1 MYIEIICYLCNVAK
15 ENIELHIIHNPKLT
29 TEDNGLAIDIFID
42 GIDKNVLELS
52 QEQMLHIGAILLNAS
67 RKFINNTDKTNS

>member
-1 MYIEIICYLCNVAK
+1 MAQ

-29 TEDNGLAIDIFID
+29 DEDNGFGIAIFID
-42 GIDKNVLELS
+42 GVDKNVLELS

-67 RKFINNTDKTNS
+67 NTFIKNADKIKLK

>member
-1 MYIEIICYLCNVAK
+1 MAK

-29 TEDNGLAIDIFID
+29 TEDNGFAISILID

-67 RKFINNTDKTNS
+67 RKFINNADKI

>member
-1 MYIEIICYLCNVAK
+1 MVN
-15 ENIELHIIHNPKLT
+15 ENIELQIIHNPKLT
-29 TEDNGLAIDIFID
+29 TEDNGFAIIIFID

-67 RKFINNTDKTNS
+67 KKFNLN